1 MHITFF
7 KLFFIYSCIAWL
19 IDVSFGL
26 LYVNILGGN
35 YKAAIFCVVLIC
47 MSFELQDG
55 KALTNLGLI
64 KMGIHQKE

>member
-7 KLFFIYSCIAWL
+7 KLFFYLCLNSVVDRCVIRPFVCEH
-19 IDVSFGL
+19 F
-26 LYVNILGGN
+26 GGN
-35 YKAAIFCVVLIC
+35 YKAAIFGVVLIC
-47 MSFELQDG
+47 MSCELQDV